1 MCFSESQSQKTLIL
15 NTITCYILYV
25 YYDKSDTHRIL
36 ALFFKFVGFM
46 QLFDLIFW
54 RNQNIQDPNEALVN
68 YTVTK
73 IAMLANHLQ
82 PIILALLIYA
92 FTGSLGKLSQIILLV
107 YTIVIIYYS
116 IFIWNKITYTLEEKI
131 EENDSR
137 SSLRWEWNLQKNNFR
152 VYSLF
157 IITLSIMAYENFDY
171 PIDIILL
178 CTNLSTFLLSAYYFK
193 AQFIGRFWCKI
204 AAFIPIMF
212 IFIKPK

>member
-1 MCFSESQSQKTLIL
+1 
-15 NTITCYILYV
+15 
-25 YYDKSDTHRIL
+25 
-36 ALFFKFVGFM
+36 M

-92 FTGSLGKLSQIILLV
+92 FTGSIGKLSQIILLV

-131 EENDSR
+131 EENDTR
-137 SSLRWEWNLQKNNFR
+137 SSLRWEWNLQKNNFGA
-152 VYSLF
+152 YSLF
-157 IITLSIMAYENFDY
+157 IITLSIIAYENFDY
-171 PIDIILL
+171 PNDIILL
-178 CTNLSTFLLSAYYFK
+178 CTNLITFLLSAYYFK
-193 AQFIGRFWCKI
+193 TQFIGRFWCKI
-204 AAFIPIMF
+204 AACIPIMF